1 MIETLLQV
9 ATWLLVALVASSVVY
24 LLYDTV
30 AMFVTGEG

>member
-1 MIETLLQV
+1 MLDTLLQV
-9 ATWLLVALVASSVVY
+9 ATWLLVALVAGSIVY